1 MRKIPDIVLE
11 QFVLGEL
18 PIEKMKDIKSLLQ
31 SDDSIRK
38 RIELIEKSNND
49 FRTKYPFAKT
59 CIPAA
64 VSADRKKK
72 GSSHYKKILIFPSAA
87 LVVAAC
93 TLIFVKV
100 TPLFDTFDNS
110 VIIKGKTENLFL
122 YRKNGNQADI
132 LKNGDAAKKDDI
144 VQIAYQIPK
153 ERNCII
159 FSIDGNSGVTLHYSS
174 SEKSMPDSSKTG
186 KIFVP
191 ESYQLDDAPYYERFF
206 MITSD
211 SEIRREEILS
221 RAKKFALDRD
231 KAVSDS
237 FPVEKSFSQQSVLI
251 VKVK

>member
-11 QFVLGEL
+11 QYILGEL
-18 PIEKMKDIKSLLQ
+18 PSDKMKDIKSLLR
-31 SDDSIRK
+31 SDDSLRK

-49 FRTKYPFAKT
+49 FRKKYSFEKT
-59 CIPAA
+59 GIPAA
-64 VSADRKKK
+64 LSAGKKK
-72 GSSHYKKILIFPSAA
+72 KDLYHYRKIFIFPSAA
-87 LVVAAC
+87 VAIAAC
-93 TLIFVKV
+93 TLIFIKV
-100 TPLFDTFDNS
+100 MPIFETIDNS
-110 VIIKGKTENLFL
+110 VIIKGNTENLFL
-122 YRKNGNQADI
+122 YRKNGNQADF
-132 LKNGDAAKKDDI
+132 LKNGDTAKKDDI

-174 SEKSMPDSSKTG
+174 SGNSIQDNSKTG
-186 KIFVP
+186 KTFVP

-211 SEIRREEILS
+211 AEIRRDEILS

-231 KAVSDS
+231 KAVYES